1 MLQFKIKRLWEP
13 DNDDNDLNHTSL
25 GAQNFR
31 QKVYVE
37 MIPTPFVCLSHVYV
51 LIREGCEKMAL
62 SPFSLFICFRIY
74 GIHLNWDFK
83 V

>member
-13 DNDDNDLNHTSL
+13 DNDDNDLNDTSL

-37 MIPTPFVCLSHVYV
+37 MIPTPFVCLSQN
-51 LIREGCEKMAL
+51 
-62 SPFSLFICFRIY
+62 ICA
-74 GIHLNWDFK
+74 N
-83 V
+83 